1 MRDLPASLDL
11 LALAR
16 ELLLDELLPL
26 LPPERHRDVRL
37 IATAMA
43 IVAREAAARLQS
55 QNQVLLDLAQLYNS
69 EKASL
74 SALQGGE
81 GGDPARSAGEG
92 EVGVGKVSGIPHLTP
107 ALSAPR
113 GGEEVKNDAARQ
125 FRRLAA
131 DLRNGAF
138 ETSPSRAAAA
148 RATLWRLT
156 IAKLREGNPHFLAA
170 NGFNPAGEES
180 A

>member
-1 MRDLPASLDL
+1 VRDLPASLDL
-11 LALAR
+11 LALGR

-26 LPPERHRDVRL
+26 LPPERHRDVHL

-43 IVAREAAARLQS
+43 IVAREAKAG
-55 QNQVLLDLAQLYNS
+55 
-69 EKASL
+69 EKAAAEIDTALGQFYDGERAVSL
-74 SALQGGE
+74 A
-81 GGDPARSAGEG
+81 
-92 EVGVGKVSGIPHLTP
+92 
-107 ALSAPR
+107 
-113 GGEEVKNDAARQ
+113 
-125 FRRLAA
+125 RLAA

-148 RATLWRLT
+148 RAILWRLT

>member
-11 LALAR
+11 LALGR

-26 LPPERHRDVRL
+26 LPPERHRDIHL

-43 IVAREAAARLQS
+43 IVAREVKAGEKAAAEIDRALGQFYEEEG
-55 QNQVLLDLAQLYNS
+55 A
-69 EKASL
+69 ASF
-74 SALQGGE
+74 A
-81 GGDPARSAGEG
+81 
-92 EVGVGKVSGIPHLTP
+92 
-107 ALSAPR
+107 
-113 GGEEVKNDAARQ
+113 
-125 FRRLAA
+125 RLAA

-148 RATLWRLT
+148 RAILWRLT
-156 IAKLREGNPHFLAA
+156 ITKLREGNPHFLAA

>member
-11 LALAR
+11 LALGR

-43 IVAREAAARLQS
+43 IVAREA
-55 QNQVLLDLAQLYNS
+55 
-69 EKASL
+69 K
-74 SALQGGE
+74 
-81 GGDPARSAGEG
+81 AGEG
-92 EVGVGKVSGIPHLTP
+92 PAQDILKQLAELYGEAAPHPGPLP
-107 ALSAPR
+107 AR
-113 GGEEVKNDAARQ
+113 GEREGPIAKRWEGEGPPPNLLN
-125 FRRLAA
+125 RLAA

-148 RATLWRLT
+148 RAILWRLT
-156 IAKLREGNPHFLAA
+156 ITKLREGNPHFLAA

>member
-26 LPPERHRDVRL
+26 LPPERRRDAHL

-43 IVAREAAARLQS
+43 IAAREAKAGEGWPGEIAG
-55 QNQVLLDLAQLYNS
+55 LLGDFYGTAPLP
-69 EKASL
+69 L

-81 GGDPARSAGEG
+81 GD
-92 EVGVGKVSGIPHLTP
+92 HLH
-107 ALSAPR
+107 R
-113 GGEEVKNDAARQ
+113 
-125 FRRLAA
+125 FAA

-148 RATLWRLT
+148 RVILWRLT
-156 IAKLREGNPHFLAA
+156 IEKLREGNPGFLAA
-170 NGFNPAGEES
+170 NGLRGAGRQGK
-180 A
+180 